1 MAFCLP
7 SFVNIF
13 FFCMGNNSFC
23 LIQMIACV
31 FFAYQIEAYD
41 LLIYIDN
48 LSFRYKRQELWN
60 NFINLLEIHII
71 LTY

>member
-41 LLIYIDN
+41 LVFFIAYEIEAYDLLICIDN
-48 LSFRYKRQELWN
+48 LSFRYKQ
-60 NFINLLEIHII
+60 HKA
-71 LTY
+71 